1 VTRHGIIF
9 TSVAISTTSIGV
21 LFRWQEFLLIGLL
34 FLLVLL
40 TSALFVVYS
49 PPSFVA
55 SRQQMVS
62 TTRTIETEFMVDV
75 ESRRKRGLFVQFASG
90 PLPYRSI
97 PVPRQRGKRTVR
109 VGIDTQSRCD
119 MESGPIQLVVSDAF
133 GFFRRS
139 IGSCNSVRI
148 VVQPRVFD
156 VPSPISSRS
165 RGDNDEGRLTGW
177 GSQLSELV
185 TEYNLGDEPRRIHW
199 RTSAK
204 VGKLMVRKELSPERT
219 DVMLCLD
226 TDAGSYST
234 TSAFA
239 SAREAFDF
247 ELFHELFAS
256 LALAEAKSGKSV
268 RVLTTGNE
276 PTFDLRHGMTAQFLH
291 LMANT
296 ELIQSG
302 AQRSENLVKSARLY
316 KPRQLLFV
324 TAKPNKSTLNALS
337 ELRKTTTITV
347 IGCNMTPDVGGVD
360 LDTRSIHVAA
370 S

>member
-1 VTRHGIIF
+1 
-9 TSVAISTTSIGV
+9 
-21 LFRWQEFLLIGLL
+21 
-34 FLLVLL
+34 
-40 TSALFVVYS
+40 
-49 PPSFVA
+49 
-55 SRQQMVS
+55 
-62 TTRTIETEFMVDV
+62 V
-75 ESRRKRGLFVQFASG
+75 ELG
-90 PLPYRSI
+90 P
-97 PVPRQRGKRTVR
+97 T
-109 VGIDTQSRCD
+109 
-119 MESGPIQLVVSDAF
+119 QLVISDAF
-133 GFFRRS
+133 GFFKRNV
-139 IGSCNSVRI
+139 GSCGSIRI

-156 VPSPISSRS
+156 VSNPISSRS

-226 TDAGSYST
+226 TDANSYST

-239 SAREAFDF
+239 NAREEFDF
-247 ELFHELFAS
+247 ELFHELFTS

-276 PTFDLRHGMTAQFLH
+276 PTFDLRHGLTAQFLH

-296 ELIQSG
+296 ELVRSG
-302 AQRSENLVKSARLY
+302 AQRSENLLKSARLY

-324 TAKPNKSTLNALS
+324 TAKPNTSTLDALS

-347 IGCNMTPDVGGVD
+347 VGCNMTPDIRGVE
-360 LDTRSIHVAA
+360 LDARSIRLAA

>member
-1 VTRHGIIF
+1 
-9 TSVAISTTSIGV
+9 
-21 LFRWQEFLLIGLL
+21 
-34 FLLVLL
+34 
-40 TSALFVVYS
+40 
-49 PPSFVA
+49 
-55 SRQQMVS
+55 
-62 TTRTIETEFMVDV
+62 
-75 ESRRKRGLFVQFASG
+75 
-90 PLPYRSI
+90 
-97 PVPRQRGKRTVR
+97 
-109 VGIDTQSRCD
+109 
-119 MESGPIQLVVSDAF
+119 
-133 GFFRRS
+133 
-139 IGSCNSVRI
+139 
-148 VVQPRVFD
+148 
-156 VPSPISSRS
+156 
-165 RGDNDEGRLTGW
+165 
-177 GSQLSELV
+177 LV

-226 TDAGSYST
+226 ADASSYST

-239 SAREAFDF
+239 NTKEEFDF

-296 ELIQSG
+296 ELVRAG
-302 AQRSENLVKSARLY
+302 AQRSENLLRSARSY

-324 TAKPNKSTLNALS
+324 TAKPNASMIDALN
-337 ELRKTTTITV
+337 ELRRTTTITV
-347 IGCNMTPDVGGVD
+347 IGCNMTPDVRGVD
-360 LDTRSIHVAA
+360 LDARSIHLTA

>member
-1 VTRHGIIF
+1 MTRHGIIF

-40 TSALFVVYS
+40 TSALFVAYS
-49 PPSFVA
+49 PPSFLA
-55 SRQQMVS
+55 SRQQQVS
-62 TTRTIETEFMVDV
+62 TTRTIETEFIVDV
-75 ESRRKRGLFVQFASG
+75 DSHRKRGLFVEFVSG

-109 VGIDTQSRCD
+109 VGIDAHSRCNVD
-119 MESGPIQLVVSDAF
+119 SGPIQLVVSDAF
-133 GFFRRS
+133 GLFRRS
-139 IGSCNSVRI
+139 IGSCKSVQI

-156 VPSPISSRS
+156 VSNPISSRS

-177 GSQLSELV
+177 GSQLSGLV

-204 VGKLMVRKELSPERT
+204 VGKLMVRKELSLERT

-226 TDAGSYST
+226 TDADSYST

-239 SAREAFDF
+239 SAREEFDF
-247 ELFHELFAS
+247 ELFHELFTS

-268 RVLTTGNE
+268 RVLTTGNAL
-276 PTFDLRHGMTAQFLH
+276 TFDLRHGMTAQFLH

-296 ELIQSG
+296 ELVRSG
-302 AQRSENLVKSARLY
+302 AQRSENLLKSARLY
-316 KPRQLLFV
+316 KPRQLFFV
-324 TAKPNKSTLNALS
+324 TAKPNKSTIDALN
-337 ELRKTTTITV
+337 ELRRTTKITV
-347 IGCNMTPDVGGVD
+347 IGCNMTPDVRGVD
-360 LDTRSIHVAA
+360 IDTRGIHL
-370 S
+370 STS

>member
-1 VTRHGIIF
+1 MTRHGIIF
-9 TSVAISTTSIGV
+9 TIVAISTTSIGV
-21 LFRWQEFLLIGLL
+21 LFRWQELMLIGLL
-34 FLLVLL
+34 FLFLL
-40 TSALFVVYS
+40 IASALFVVYS
-49 PPSFVA
+49 PPSLLV
-55 SRQQMVS
+55 SRQPQVS

-75 ESRRKRGLFVQFASG
+75 ESRRKRGMLVEFAGG
-90 PLPYRSI
+90 PLPFRRI
-97 PVPRQRGKRTVR
+97 AAPRQRGKRTVR

-119 MESGPIQLVVSDAF
+119 VELGPTQLVISDAF
-133 GFFRRS
+133 GFFRRI
-139 IGSCNSVRI
+139 IGSCGSVRI
-148 VVQPRVFD
+148 VVQPRVFK
-156 VPSPISSRS
+156 VSSPNSSRS

-226 TDAGSYST
+226 TDASSYCT

-239 SAREAFDF
+239 NTKEEFDF
-247 ELFHELFAS
+247 ELFHDLFAS

-296 ELIQSG
+296 ELVRSG
-302 AQRSENLVKSARLY
+302 AQRSENLLKSARLY

-324 TAKPNKSTLNALS
+324 TAKPNASMIDVLN
-337 ELRKTTTITV
+337 ELRRTTTVTV
-347 IGCNMTPDVGGVD
+347 IGCNMSPDVRGVD
-360 LDTRSIHVAA
+360 LDVRSIHLTA

>member
-1 VTRHGIIF
+1 VTQHGFIF
-9 TSVAISTTSIGV
+9 TIVAILTTSIGV
-21 LFRWQEFLLIGLL
+21 LFRWQEFLLIGLVLL
-34 FLLVLL
+34 FLLIA
-40 TSALFVVYS
+40 SALFVVYS
-49 PPSFVA
+49 PPSLLL

-62 TTRTIETEFMVDV
+62 TTRTVETSFLVDV
-75 ESRRKRGLFVQFASG
+75 ESRRKRGLFVEFAGG
-90 PLPYRSI
+90 PLPFRRI
-97 PVPRQRGKRTVR
+97 PVPQQRGKRVVR
-109 VGIDTQSRCD
+109 VQIDTQSRCD
-119 MESGPIQLVVSDAF
+119 VELGPTQLVISDVF
-133 GFFRRS
+133 GYFRRNV
-139 IGSCNSVRI
+139 GSCGSIRI

-156 VPSPISSRS
+156 VSNPISSRS

-226 TDAGSYST
+226 TDANSYST

-239 SAREAFDF
+239 SAREEFDF

-256 LALAEAKSGKSV
+256 LALAEAKSGKSI
-268 RVLTTGNE
+268 RALTTGNE
-276 PTFDLRHGMTAQFLH
+276 PTFDLRHGLTAQFLH

-296 ELIQSG
+296 ELVRSG
-302 AQRSENLVKSARLY
+302 AQRSENLLKSARLY

-324 TAKPNKSTLNALS
+324 TAKPNTSTLDALN

-347 IGCNMTPDVGGVD
+347 VGCNMTPDVRGVD
-360 LDTRSIHVAA
+360 LDARSIHLAA

>member
-1 VTRHGIIF
+1 MTRHGIVF
-9 TSVAISTTSIGV
+9 SVGAISTTSIGV

-34 FLLVLL
+34 FLFVLL
-40 TSALFVVYS
+40 TGALFVVYS

-55 SRQQMVS
+55 SRQLMVS
-62 TTRTIETEFMVDV
+62 TTRTIETEFIVDV
-75 ESRRKRGLFVQFASG
+75 ESRRQRGLFVEFASG

-119 MESGPIQLVVSDAF
+119 LESGPIQLVVSDAF

-139 IGSCNSVRI
+139 VGSCNSVRI

-165 RGDNDEGRLTGW
+165 RGDNDEGRVTGW

-204 VGKLMVRKELSPERT
+204 VGKLMVRKELSPEST

-226 TDAGSYST
+226 TDASSYST

-239 SAREAFDF
+239 SAREEFDF

-276 PTFDLRHGMTAQFLH
+276 HTFDLRHGMTAQFLH

-296 ELIQSG
+296 ELIRSG

-324 TAKPNKSTLNALS
+324 TAKPNTSTLDALN
-337 ELRKTTTITV
+337 ELQKTTRITV
-347 IGCNMTPDVGGVD
+347 IGCNMTPVVRGFDI
-360 LDTRSIHVAA
+360 DTRGIHLPT

>member
-1 VTRHGIIF
+1 MTHHGIIF
-9 TSVAISTTSIGV
+9 TIVAISTTSIGV

-34 FLLVLL
+34 FLFLL
-40 TSALFVVYS
+40 IASATYVAYS
-49 PPSFVA
+49 PA
-55 SRQQMVS
+55 SLLANRQQLLS
-62 TTRTIETEFMVDV
+62 TTRTIEISFMIEV
-75 ESRRKRGLFVQFASG
+75 ESHRKRGLFVEFSGG
-90 PLPYRSI
+90 PLPYRI
-97 PVPRQRGKRTVR
+97 VPVPQQRGKRAVR
-109 VGIDTQSRCD
+109 VEIDTQSRCD
-119 MESGPIQLVVSDAF
+119 VELGKVQLVISDAF
-133 GFFRRS
+133 GFFRRNV
-139 IGSCNSVRI
+139 GSCNSMRI

-156 VPSPISSRS
+156 VSNPISSRS
-165 RGDNDEGRLTGW
+165 RWDNDEGRLTGW

-185 TEYNLGDEPRRIHW
+185 TEYHLGDEPRRIHW

-204 VGKLMVRKELSPERT
+204 VGKLMVRKEISPERT

-226 TDAGSYST
+226 TDANSYST

-239 SAREAFDF
+239 NTKEEFDF

-296 ELIQSG
+296 ELVRSG
-302 AQRSENLVKSARLY
+302 TQRSENLLKSARLY

-324 TAKPNKSTLNALS
+324 TAKPNTSMIDVLN

-347 IGCNMTPDVGGVD
+347 IGCNMTPDIRGVD
-360 LDTRSIHVAA
+360 LDARSIHLTA

>member
-1 VTRHGIIF
+1 MTRHGIIF
-9 TSVAISTTSIGV
+9 TIVAISTTSIGV
-21 LFRWQEFLLIGLL
+21 LFQWQEFLTVGLL

-40 TSALFVVYS
+40 SNALFVAYS
-49 PPSFVA
+49 PPSFLA
-55 SRQQMVS
+55 SRQQLVS
-62 TTRTIETEFMVDV
+62 TTRTLETEFMVDV
-75 ESRRKRGLFVQFASG
+75 ESRRKRGLFVEFVSG
-90 PLPYRSI
+90 PLPFHSI
-97 PVPRQRGKRTVR
+97 SVPKQRGKRTVR
-109 VGIDTQSRCD
+109 VQIDTQSRCD
-119 MESGPIQLVVSDAF
+119 VELGPIQLVVSDSF
-133 GFFRRS
+133 GFFRRC
-139 IGSCNSVRI
+139 IASCDSVRI

-156 VPSPISSRS
+156 VSNPISSRS

-204 VGKLMVRKELSPERT
+204 VGKLKVRKELSPERT

-226 TDAGSYST
+226 TDANSYST

-239 SAREAFDF
+239 NTKEEFDF

-291 LMANT
+291 LIANT
-296 ELIQSG
+296 ELVRSG
-302 AQRSENLVKSARLY
+302 TQRSENLLKSARLY

-324 TAKPNKSTLNALS
+324 TAKPNASMIDVLN

-347 IGCNMTPDVGGVD
+347 IGCNMTPDIRGVD
-360 LDTRSIHVAA
+360 LDARSIHLTA

>member
-1 VTRHGIIF
+1 MTRNGFIF
-9 TSVAISTTSIGV
+9 TIVAISTTSMGV

-34 FLLVLL
+34 FLLVSL

-55 SRQQMVS
+55 SHQQMVS
-62 TTRTIETEFMVDV
+62 TTRTIETDFIVEV
-75 ESRRKRGLFVQFASG
+75 ESRRERGLFVQFAGG
-90 PLPYRSI
+90 PLPYRII

-119 MESGPIQLVVSDAF
+119 MESGLIQLVVSDAF

-139 IGSCNSVRI
+139 VGFCNSVRI
-148 VVQPRVFD
+148 VVHPRVFD

-199 RTSAK
+199 RNSAK

-239 SAREAFDF
+239 SAREEFDF

-302 AQRSENLVKSARLY
+302 AQRSENLLKSARLY

-324 TAKPNKSTLNALS
+324 TAKPNKSTLVALN

-347 IGCNMTPDVGGVD
+347 IGCNMIPDVGGVD
-360 LDTRSIHVAA
+360 LDTRSIQLAT

>member
-1 VTRHGIIF
+1 MTRHGIVF
-9 TSVAISTTSIGV
+9 SVGAISTTSIGV

-40 TSALFVVYS
+40 ISALFVVHS

-62 TTRTIETEFMVDV
+62 TTRTIETGFIVDV
-75 ESRRKRGLFVQFASG
+75 ESRRKGSLFVQFASG

-97 PVPRQRGKRTVR
+97 PAPRQRGKRTVR
-109 VGIDTQSRCD
+109 VGINTQSRCD
-119 MESGPIQLVVSDAF
+119 MESGPIQLVVSDSF

-139 IGSCNSVRI
+139 LGRCNSVRI

-239 SAREAFDF
+239 SAREEFDF
-247 ELFHELFAS
+247 ELFHELFTS

-276 PTFDLRHGMTAQFLH
+276 PTFELRHGMTAQFLH

-302 AQRSENLVKSARLY
+302 AQRTENLVKSARLY

-324 TAKPNKSTLNALS
+324 TAKPNKSTLNALN

-347 IGCNMTPDVGGVD
+347 IGCNMTPDVRGVD
-360 LDTRSIHVAA
+360 LDTRSIHLAA

>member
-1 VTRHGIIF
+1 VTRHGIVF
-9 TSVAISTTSIGV
+9 SVGAISTTSIGV

-40 TSALFVVYS
+40 SSALFVAYS
-49 PPSFVA
+49 PPSLLA
-55 SRQQMVS
+55 NRQQLVS
-62 TTRTIETEFMVDV
+62 TTRTLETEFMVDV
-75 ESRRKRGLFVQFASG
+75 ESRRKRGLFIQFAGG
-90 PLPYRSI
+90 PLPFRSI
-97 PVPRQRGKRTVR
+97 PVPKQRGKRVMRVR
-109 VGIDTQSRCD
+109 IDTQSRCD
-119 MESGPIQLVVSDAF
+119 AELGSIQLVISDAF
-133 GFFRRS
+133 GFFRRN
-139 IGSCNSVRI
+139 IGSCGSVRI

-156 VPSPISSRS
+156 VSNPISSRS

-226 TDAGSYST
+226 TDANSYST

-239 SAREAFDF
+239 NAKEEFDF

-256 LALAEAKSGKSV
+256 LALAEAKSGKSI

-296 ELIQSG
+296 ELVRSG
-302 AQRSENLVKSARLY
+302 TQRSENLLKSARLY

-324 TAKPNKSTLNALS
+324 TAKPNKSTLDVLN

-360 LDTRSIHVAA
+360 LDARSIHLTA

>member
-1 VTRHGIIF
+1 MTRNGFIF
-9 TSVAISTTSIGV
+9 TIVAISTTSMGV

-34 FLLVLL
+34 FLLVSL

-55 SRQQMVS
+55 SHQQMVS
-62 TTRTIETEFMVDV
+62 TTRTIETDFIVEV
-75 ESRRKRGLFVQFASG
+75 ESRRERGLFVQFAGG
-90 PLPYRSI
+90 PLPYRII

-119 MESGPIQLVVSDAF
+119 MESGLIQLVVSDAF

-139 IGSCNSVRI
+139 VGFCNSVRI
-148 VVQPRVFD
+148 VVHPRVFD

-199 RTSAK
+199 RNSAK

-239 SAREAFDF
+239 SAREEFDF

-291 LMANT
+291 LMAST

-316 KPRQLLFV
+316 QPRQLLFV
-324 TAKPNKSTLNALS
+324 TAKPNKSTLNALN

-347 IGCNMTPDVGGVD
+347 IGCNMTPDVRGVD
-360 LDTRSIHVAA
+360 LDTRSIHL
-370 S
+370 STS

>member
-1 VTRHGIIF
+1 VTRNGIIF
-9 TSVAISTTSIGV
+9 TIVAISTTSIGL
-21 LFRWQEFLLIGLL
+21 LFRWQEFLLIGFL

-40 TSALFVVYS
+40 TSALSVVYS
-49 PPSFVA
+49 PPIFVA

-62 TTRTIETEFMVDV
+62 TTRTIGTEFMVDV
-75 ESRRKRGLFVQFASG
+75 ESRRKRGLFVEFAGG

-97 PVPRQRGKRTVR
+97 PVARQRGKRTVR
-109 VGIDTQSRCD
+109 VEIDTQSRCD
-119 MESGPIQLVVSDAF
+119 IEMGPTQLVISDAF
-133 GFFRRS
+133 GFFRRN
-139 IGSCNSVRI
+139 IGSCGSTRI
-148 VVQPRVFD
+148 VVQPRVFN

-177 GSQLSELV
+177 GSQLSDLV

-219 DVMLCLD
+219 DVMMCLD

-239 SAREAFDF
+239 SAREEFDF
-247 ELFHELFAS
+247 ELFHELFTS

-291 LMANT
+291 LMAST
-296 ELIQSG
+296 QLVRSG
-302 AQRSENLVKSARLY
+302 AQRSENLLKSARLY

-324 TAKPNKSTLNALS
+324 TAKPNTSTLDSLN

-347 IGCNMTPDVGGVD
+347 IGCNMTPDVRGVD
-360 LDTRSIHVAA
+360 LDARSIHLTA

>member
-1 VTRHGIIF
+1 MTRHGIIF
-9 TSVAISTTSIGV
+9 TIVAISTTSIGV
-21 LFRWQEFLLIGLL
+21 LFRWQELMLIGFL
-34 FLLVLL
+34 FLFLFIA
-40 TSALFVVYS
+40 SALFVVYS
-49 PPSFVA
+49 PPSLLA
-55 SRQQMVS
+55 SRKQQVS

-75 ESRRKRGLFVQFASG
+75 ESRRKRGMFVEFAGG
-90 PLPYRSI
+90 PLLYRRI
-97 PVPRQRGKRTVR
+97 AAPRQRGKRTVR
-109 VGIDTQSRCD
+109 VGIDTQTRCD
-119 MESGPIQLVVSDAF
+119 VELGQIQLVVSDVF
-133 GFFRRS
+133 GFFRRNV
-139 IGSCNSVRI
+139 GSCGSIRI

-156 VPSPISSRS
+156 VSSPISSRS

-226 TDAGSYST
+226 ADASSYST

-239 SAREAFDF
+239 NTKEEFDF

-296 ELIQSG
+296 ELVRAG
-302 AQRSENLVKSARLY
+302 AQRSENLLRSARSY

-324 TAKPNKSTLNALS
+324 TAKPNASMIDALN
-337 ELRKTTTITV
+337 ELRRTTTITV
-347 IGCNMTPDVGGVD
+347 IGCNMTPDVRGVD
-360 LDTRSIHVAA
+360 LDARSIHLTA

>member
-1 VTRHGIIF
+1 MTRHGIVF
-9 TSVAISTTSIGV
+9 SVGAISTTSIGV
-21 LFRWQEFLLIGLL
+21 LFRWQEFLLIGLM
-34 FLLVLL
+34 FLLVVL
-40 TSALFVVYS
+40 TSALFTVYS
-49 PPSFVA
+49 PLSFIA

-62 TTRTIETEFMVDV
+62 TTRTIETEFIVEA
-75 ESRRKRGLFVQFASG
+75 ESRRKLGLFIEFASG
-90 PLPYRSI
+90 PLPYRNI

-109 VGIDTQSRCD
+109 VGIDTHSRCD
-119 MESGPIQLVVSDAF
+119 VELGKIQLVVSDNF
-133 GFFRRS
+133 GFFRRTL
-139 IGSCNSVRI
+139 GTCNSVRI
-148 VVQPRVFD
+148 IVQPRVFD
-156 VPSPISSRS
+156 VPRSISSRS
-165 RGDNDEGRLTGW
+165 RGDNDEGCLTGW

-239 SAREAFDF
+239 SAREEFDF
-247 ELFHELFAS
+247 ELFHELFTS

-296 ELIQSG
+296 ELVQSG
-302 AQRSENLVKSARLY
+302 AQSSENLVKSARLY

-324 TAKPNKSTLNALS
+324 TAKPNTSTLNALN

-347 IGCNMTPDVGGVD
+347 IGCNMTPIVRGVD
-360 LDTRSIHVAA
+360 LDTRSIHL
-370 S
+370 STS

>member
-1 VTRHGIIF
+1 MTRHGIIF
-9 TSVAISTTSIGV
+9 TIVAISTTSIGV
-21 LFRWQEFLLIGLL
+21 LFRWQEFLLVGLL
-34 FLLVLL
+34 FLLVLFA
-40 TSALFVVYS
+40 SASFVVYS
-49 PPSFVA
+49 PPSLLA
-55 SRQQMVS
+55 SRQQLVS
-62 TTRTIETEFMVDV
+62 TTRTLETEFMVDV
-75 ESRRKRGLFVQFASG
+75 ESRRKRGLFVEFVSG
-90 PLPYRSI
+90 PLPFRSV
-97 PVPRQRGKRTVR
+97 PVPQQGGKRTLR
-109 VGIDTQSRCD
+109 VQIDTQSRCD
-119 MESGPIQLVVSDAF
+119 TELGSIQLDISDAF
-133 GFFRRS
+133 GFFRRN
-139 IGSCNSVRI
+139 IGSCGSVRI

-156 VPSPISSRS
+156 VSNPISSRS

-226 TDAGSYST
+226 TDANSYST

-239 SAREAFDF
+239 NAKEEFDF

-296 ELIQSG
+296 ELVRSG
-302 AQRSENLVKSARLY
+302 TQRSENLVKSARLY

-324 TAKPNKSTLNALS
+324 TAKPNASMIDVLN

-347 IGCNMTPDVGGVD
+347 IGCNMTPDIRGVD
-360 LDTRSIHVAA
+360 LDARSIHLTA

>member
-1 VTRHGIIF
+1 MTQHGFIF
-9 TSVAISTTSIGV
+9 TSVAISITSIGV

-40 TSALFVVYS
+40 TSALFVAYL
-49 PPSFVA
+49 PPSFLA
-55 SRQQMVS
+55 SRQQQVS
-62 TTRTIETEFMVDV
+62 TTRTIETELMVDV
-75 ESRRKRGLFVQFASG
+75 ESRRKQGLFVQFAGG
-90 PLPYRSI
+90 PLPYRSVH
-97 PVPRQRGKRTVR
+97 VPRKCGKRTVR
-109 VGIDTQSRCD
+109 VGIDAHSRCNVD
-119 MESGPIQLVVSDAF
+119 SGPIQLIVSDVF

-139 IGSCNSVRI
+139 VGSCNSVQI

-165 RGDNDEGRLTGW
+165 RGDNDDGRLTGW

-185 TEYNLGDEPRRIHW
+185 TEYNIGDETRRIHW

-239 SAREAFDF
+239 SAREEFDF
-247 ELFHELFAS
+247 ELFHELFTS

-302 AQRSENLVKSARLY
+302 VQRSENLVKSARLY

-324 TAKPNKSTLNALS
+324 TAKPNKSTLNALN

-347 IGCNMTPDVGGVD
+347 IGCNMTPDVRGVD
-360 LDTRSIHVAA
+360 LDTRSIHL
-370 S
+370 STS

>member
-1 VTRHGIIF
+1 MTRHGIIF

-40 TSALFVVYS
+40 TCALFVAYS

-55 SRQQMVS
+55 SRQLMVS

-97 PVPRQRGKRTVR
+97 PAPRQRGKRTVR
-109 VGIDTQSRCD
+109 VRIDTESRCD
-119 MESGPIQLVVSDAF
+119 LESGPIQLVVSDAF

-139 IGSCNSVRI
+139 VSSCNSVRI

-156 VPSPISSRS
+156 VPSPISTRS

-239 SAREAFDF
+239 SAREDFDF
-247 ELFHELFAS
+247 EMFHELFAS
-256 LALAEAKSGKSV
+256 LALAEAKAGKSV

-276 PTFDLRHGMTAQFLH
+276 PTFELRHGMTAQFLQ
-291 LMANT
+291 LLANT

-316 KPRQLLFV
+316 KPRQLLIV
-324 TAKPNKSTLNALS
+324 TAKPNKSTLDALNK
-337 ELRKTTTITV
+337 LRKNTTITV
-347 IGCNMTPDVGGVD
+347 IGCNMTPDVRGVD
-360 LDTRSIHVAA
+360 LDTRTIHLPT

>member
-1 VTRHGIIF
+1 
-9 TSVAISTTSIGV
+9 
-21 LFRWQEFLLIGLL
+21 
-34 FLLVLL
+34 
-40 TSALFVVYS
+40 
-49 PPSFVA
+49 
-55 SRQQMVS
+55 
-62 TTRTIETEFMVDV
+62 
-75 ESRRKRGLFVQFASG
+75 
-90 PLPYRSI
+90 
-97 PVPRQRGKRTVR
+97 
-109 VGIDTQSRCD
+109 

-139 IGSCNSVRI
+139 VGSCNSVRI

-204 VGKLMVRKELSPERT
+204 VGKLMVRKGLSPERT

-226 TDAGSYST
+226 TDANSYST

-239 SAREAFDF
+239 SAREDFDF

-276 PTFDLRHGMTAQFLH
+276 PTFDLRHGLTAQFLH

-296 ELIQSG
+296 ELVRSG
-302 AQRSENLVKSARLY
+302 AQRSENLLKSARLY

-324 TAKPNKSTLNALS
+324 TAKPNKSTLDALN

-347 IGCNMTPDVGGVD
+347 VGCNMTPDIRGVD
-360 LDTRSIHVAA
+360 LDARSIHLAA